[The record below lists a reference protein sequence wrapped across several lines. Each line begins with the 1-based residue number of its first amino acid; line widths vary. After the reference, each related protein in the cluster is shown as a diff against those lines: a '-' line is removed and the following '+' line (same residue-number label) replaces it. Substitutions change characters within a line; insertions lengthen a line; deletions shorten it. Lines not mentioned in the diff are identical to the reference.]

1 MMLFAL
7 VTVIRFLYLYTRT
20 KKLFASFING
30 LKFII
35 RKKINNKKYDP
46 SYPLALMHIVYT
58 YIYLGKKLFLFYSG
72 VRAEM
77 YPSGRIH
84 KNKNRNS
91 NAKGIPIVL
100 KIIV

>member
-58 YIYLGKKLFLFYSG
+58 YIYLGKKLFFYSIL
-72 VRAEM
+72 EF
-77 YPSGRIH
+77 
-84 KNKNRNS
+84 
-91 NAKGIPIVL
+91 VL
-100 KIIV
+100 KCTLLGGYIKIKIEIVMPKEFQ